1 MKLLNSTTYKDKD
14 FEIGD
19 VRGFID
25 PIDFGLPVGFY
36 GGRVNKVAKTDYPG
50 IYLMVEK
57 HVVIDILIKEEEF
70 NVNKAADSPEGT
82 EGDDG
87 VEKVP
92 YPENRELIVEE
103 IDYYSHTNDELRDM
117 LLKIGIE
124 APKRATK
131 DELVALFVKEE
142 E

>member
-1 MKLLNSTTYKDKD
+1 MKLLNSTTYKGKD

-36 GGRVNKVAKTDYPG
+36 GGRVDKVAKTDYPG

-70 NVNKAADSPEGT
+70 KEEEFNVNKAADSPEGT
-82 EGDDG
+82 EEGEG
-87 VEKVP
+87 
-92 YPENRELIVEE
+92 VEE
-103 IDYYSHTNDELRDM
+103 IPFINYFNYTNDELRDM
-117 LLKIGIE
+117 LLEIGIE

-131 DELVALFVKEE
+131 DELVALFIKEE